1 MRDRTYELLYQ
12 SPVSGATAGSIAM
25 RLDALFRSRLFKC
38 VLPLEVQGTQY
49 PMMASLDTNEL
60 IDRAHAGDQAA
71 YTELLKRYQP
81 QVQAVCL
88 KMVHNRETAR
98 DLTQETFVKA
108 FGALGTFDRTYTF
121 STWLYKIARNTCID
135 HFRRSKLETFSLDA
149 PIRTRDGEMDRDF
162 PSPIHT
168 PERYLLLKEKG
179 RLIAE
184 AIDSLPGKYRE
195 VIHLR
200 HTQELPYEEI
210 AGKLGVPLG
219 TVKARLF
226 RARELLKKRLKAI

>member
-1 MRDRTYELLYQ
+1 MM
-12 SPVSGATAGSIAM
+12 SG
-25 RLDALFRSRLFKC
+25 
-38 VLPLEVQGTQY
+38 LE
-49 PMMASLDTNEL
+49 TNEL
-60 IDRAHAGDQAA
+60 IDRARTGDQTA
-71 YTELLKRYQP
+71 YTELVKRYQP

-108 FGALGTFDRTYTF
+108 FGALGSFDRTYTF

-149 PIRTRDGEMDRDF
+149 PMRTKEGEMERDF
-162 PSPIHT
+162 PSPTHT
-168 PERYLLLKEKG
+168 PERHLLLKEKG
-179 RLIAE
+179 RLITE
-184 AIDSLPGKYRE
+184 AIDSLPEKYRE
-195 VIHLR
+195 VIHMR

-210 AGKLGVPLG
+210 ASILGVPLG

-226 RARELLKKRLKAI
+226 RARELLKKRLKTI

>member
-1 MRDRTYELLYQ
+1 MDGLVCTWR
-12 SPVSGATAGSIAM
+12 SPGQDPMIA
-25 RLDALFRSRLFKC
+25 DF
-38 VLPLEVQGTQY
+38 
-49 PMMASLDTNEL
+49 DTNEL
-60 IDRAHAGDQAA
+60 IDQARAGTQAA
-71 YTELLKRYQP
+71 FTELVKRYQP

-149 PIRTRDGEMDRDF
+149 PLRTREGEMKRDF
-162 PSPIHT
+162 PSSVHT
-168 PERYLLLKEKG
+168 PERHLLLKEKG
-179 RLIAE
+179 RLITE
-184 AIDSLPGKYRE
+184 AIENLPDKYRE
-195 VIHLR
+195 VINMR
-200 HTQELPYEEI
+200 HKQELPYEEI
-210 AGKLGVPLG
+210 AEELGVPLG

-226 RARELLKKRLKAI
+226 RARELLKKRLKTI